1 MLFFKLDSILVYFYY
16 NWVRGTFGDKIK
28 VEIYLK
34 RIWIHIES
42 RKHSEPENEI
52 ARIILIVCDIFPVM
66 GINIVPP
73 ENGSEADPVI
83 FPAVESSSKVV
94 LPGYLIS
101 LAQEKEKG
109 EILKKLCHC

>member
-1 MLFFKLDSILVYFYY
+1 M
-16 NWVRGTFGDKIK
+16 RGTFGDKFK
-28 VEIYLK
+28 VKIYLK

-42 RKHSEPENEI
+42 RKDSEPEDEI

-83 FPAVESSSKVV
+83 FPAAESSAKVV